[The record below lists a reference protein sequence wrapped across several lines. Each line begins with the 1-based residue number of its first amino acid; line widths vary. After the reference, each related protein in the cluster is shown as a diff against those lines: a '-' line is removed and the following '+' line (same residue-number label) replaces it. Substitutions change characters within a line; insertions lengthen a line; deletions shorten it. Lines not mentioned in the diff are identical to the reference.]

1 MNVVALTILISVVC
15 LVVPQAFAAVDDNP
29 VDSNNNNT
37 RLLSVGCS
45 DDLIKY
51 EIKGG
56 NVKYA
61 NINTDTK
68 SLRIFIGD
76 TTNDGKITLGI
87 PRTILDST
95 DEDYTDGLFSITLG
109 NASKH
114 SKPTRDIPYLEE
126 LTSRNGTQELL
137 ADRTIIISFPEW
149 TQIIEITGDYAAD
162 CTPPPPQPEPIPL
175 WIKSVAKLWLDG
187 KISDGDFLKIVE
199 FLTEKNIITPISYD
213 PNQIPDKDIPND
225 PDSHYKNIIS
235 DLKSQIDLLHQ
246 KLQQDTKSETKPEE
260 KPSYPVSTT
269 ESYSA
274 NPLKLPLLLTVYS
287 PGLPL
292 YVDGFVT
299 DKVLDDAMESWALL
313 NPGLKFEQVYHKDDA
328 DITMQW
334 VTKIKH
340 TTTVAGLAE
349 IETVTYGN
357 GTKVK
362 KSNVLI
368 DLADVDC
375 NGDIILYSPQ
385 AVTSTIKHEF
395 GHVLGL
401 EHSNDENNL
410 MFSPD
415 DGQDNFDA
423 LGLTLPA
430 AFPENGGSYVGEK
443 DLNDKMDSI
452 DGTIDGIDDKIDVI
466 DGEIDVIR
474 DEIDVI
480 HGEID
485 VIHDEIEP
493 IQSQY
498 DKYSQQYEPYRGKTL
513 MQEEYDKAQ
522 IIFEKLN
529 SLRIQINEL
538 INEQKL
544 LINEQKLLINEQNLL
559 IGKQNLLID
568 ERNSLTNK
576 RNLLAEEINCFY
588 PESDYPD
595 SYSRQ

>member
-1 MNVVALTILISVVC
+1 MNVVALSILISVVC

-29 VDSNNNNT
+29 VDYTNNT

-61 NINTDTK
+61 NVNTDTK

-126 LTSRNGTQELL
+126 LTSINGTQELL

-213 PNQIPDKDIPND
+213 PNQILDKDIPDD

-299 DKVLDDAMESWALL
+299 DKVLDDAMESWAFL

-334 VTKIKH
+334 VTEIEH

-466 DGEIDVIR
+466 DGKMDPVR
-474 DEIDVI
+474 
-480 HGEID
+480 
-485 VIHDEIEP
+485 
-493 IQSQY
+493 SLY
-498 DKYSQQYEPYRGKTL
+498 DKYSKQYEPYGGKTL
-513 MQEEYDKAQ
+513 IPEEYNKAQ

-529 SLRIQINEL
+529 SQRALINEL
-538 INEQKL
+538 INE
-544 LINEQKLLINEQNLL
+544 
-559 IGKQNLLID
+559 QNLLID

-588 PESDYPD
+588 PEGDYPD